1 MPRIRVRMFATIRE
15 AAGVSETEVEAGS
28 VKEVLTVLK
37 SVFGRRMTTVL
48 EQAENDPDRIV
59 VLLNGVNVPVNGS
72 PETGLQDGDEVSIF
86 PPVSG
91 G

>member
-1 MPRIRVRMFATIRE
+1 MPRVRVRMFATIRE
-15 AAGVSETEVEAGS
+15 AARVSETEVEAGS

-37 SVFGRRMTTVL
+37 SVFGRRMRIVL
-48 EQAENDPDRIV
+48 EQAENDPDKIV
-59 VLLNGVNVPVNGS
+59 VLLNGVNVPVDSGS
-72 PETGLQDGDEVSIF
+72 KTSLRDGDEVSIF